1 MKKIGIDIGG
11 TKIKIGIIEDCN
23 VISSEIISTPN
34 ANFDEVAKVTCD
46 KIKEMIGENSP
57 ISAAGIGIRGTFK
70 NGLLYDEVLKC
81 NGVSVEETFNKYLPD
96 FKIKV
101 TNDANAAAVA
111 ELKYGSL
118 KGSKS
123 GMFVTF
129 GTGIGGGLIIN
140 QNLFEGANKNA
151 GEVGNMIMNSYE
163 VSKYGNGNNN
173 YESLASAKA
182 LIDRT
187 KKLIIEGNNTSTK
200 ILDECNHNLDE
211 LDAKMIFDAYEK
223 GDELANG
230 IIDKHIEYMAAGI
243 INLIVI
249 FDLDTLVIGGGISK
263 RYDILIPGIMNILNE
278 KNMPILKNC
287 KIINST
293 FLNEAGI
300 IGAAN
305 LFDN

>member
-11 TKIKIGIIEDCN
+11 TKIKIGIIENGN
-23 VISSEIISTPN
+23 VISSEVINTPQDS
-34 ANFDEVAKVTCD
+34 FDSVAKVTTD
-46 KIKEMIGENSP
+46 KIKEMIGENST
-57 ISAAGIGIRGTFK
+57 ISAAGIGTRGTFK
-70 NGLLYDEVLKC
+70 NGCLHDLVLHAD
-81 NGVSVEETFNKYLPD
+81 NVSVEDAFNKYLPD

-111 ELKYGSL
+111 ELKYGNL

-123 GMFVTF
+123 GLFMTI

-140 QNLFEGANKNA
+140 GNLFEGANKNA
-151 GEVGNMIMNSYE
+151 GEIGTMIMNSFE
-163 VSKYGNGNNN
+163 VDEYSATYNT

-187 KKLIIEGNNTSTK
+187 KKILEQNPNSK
-200 ILDECNHNLDE
+200 IFDECDHDLNK
-211 LDAKMIFDAYEK
+211 LDAKNIFDAYDK
-223 GDELANG
+223 GDELAKQL
-230 IIDKHIEYMAAGI
+230 IDKHIEYIASGI
-243 INLIVI
+243 INLIVT
-249 FDLDTLVIGGGISK
+249 FDLDTIVIGGGVSK
-263 RYDILIPGIMNILNE
+263 RHDILIPRIKKILDS
-278 KNMPILKNC
+278 KDMAILKNV
-287 KIINST
+287 KITNST